1 MYRSLPSL
9 PTGVF
14 VHAMLRVSCNTSDD
28 HQPRVPIY
36 SSSLCQS
43 SSQWCTDDDSMMQ
56 NANASAR
63 KWNLVDFSDPRS
75 TKSRFKSWLM
85 HPASIGLFTR
95 TSSQPRRHS
104 HHCGASAK
112 QRIHCDLACHYPLL
126 LGCWSWSRRSQKRWR
141 YCGLIPLGFKPSH
154 RALLK
159 AAGNCKS
166 VAFSALPN
174 HPCRHVASS
183 IGLIDFD
190 EPGRPH
196 DAVHRKVELQTCRLA
211 EHARVAWPH
220 DQMTTPHTELALS
233 ITTRSRVCSLLLAVV
248 LEPQMCCGM

>member
-1 MYRSLPSL
+1 MYHSLPSL

-104 HHCGASAK
+104 HLS
-112 QRIHCDLACHYPLL
+112 PLRYLRKATHSLRLGVSLPIVAWL
-126 LGCWSWSRRSQKRWR
+126 LVMESKIIKEVAVLWFDPARFQAQPPCTAQSSR
-141 YCGLIPLGFKPSH
+141 
-154 RALLK
+154 
-159 AAGNCKS
+159 
-166 VAFSALPN
+166 
-174 HPCRHVASS
+174 
-183 IGLIDFD
+183 
-190 EPGRPH
+190 
-196 DAVHRKVELQTCRLA
+196 ELQIGGIQCPPQPPMQARCFIHWLNRL
-211 EHARVAWPH
+211 
-220 DQMTTPHTELALS
+220 
-233 ITTRSRVCSLLLAVV
+233 
-248 LEPQMCCGM
+248 

>member
-1 MYRSLPSL
+1 MLGGIAVADQQLPKLSPQIPSSRPGGSSLASAQCMSRLFESRSTSEVPMYRLQTLCLHVMYHSLPSL

-104 HHCGASAK
+104 HHCGTSAK

-126 LGCWSWSRRSQKRWR
+126 LGCWSWSRRS
-141 YCGLIPLGFKPSH
+141 
-154 RALLK
+154 
-159 AAGNCKS
+159 
-166 VAFSALPN
+166 
-174 HPCRHVASS
+174 
-183 IGLIDFD
+183 
-190 EPGRPH
+190 
-196 DAVHRKVELQTCRLA
+196 
-211 EHARVAWPH
+211 
-220 DQMTTPHTELALS
+220 
-233 ITTRSRVCSLLLAVV
+233 
-248 LEPQMCCGM
+248 

>member
-1 MYRSLPSL
+1 MYHSLPSL

-104 HHCGASAK
+104 HHCGTSAK
-112 QRIHCDLACHYPLL
+112 QRIHCDLACHFPLL
-126 LGCWSWSRRSQKRWR
+126 LGCWSWSRRS
-141 YCGLIPLGFKPSH
+141 
-154 RALLK
+154 
-159 AAGNCKS
+159 
-166 VAFSALPN
+166 
-174 HPCRHVASS
+174 
-183 IGLIDFD
+183 
-190 EPGRPH
+190 
-196 DAVHRKVELQTCRLA
+196 
-211 EHARVAWPH
+211 
-220 DQMTTPHTELALS
+220 
-233 ITTRSRVCSLLLAVV
+233 
-248 LEPQMCCGM
+248 